1 MLPISEQNVQFLDK
15 LVASGRFKDRE
26 TAIDRAVQLLEQ
38 ELRGQCAKRPSQ
50 MSYPE
55 WSRQFRKWV
64 ESHPPTGHFV
74 DDSRDSIY
82 SGTIDDPR

>member
-1 MLPISEQNVQFLDK
+1 MQKLLEHQEKVLDD
-15 LVASGRFKDRE
+15 LVASGHFKDQQA
-26 TAIDRAVQLLEQ
+26 AIERAVQLLEQ
-38 ELRGQCAKRPSQ
+38 EVRGQSSKRPSEL
-50 MSYPE
+50 SYQE
-55 WSRQFRKWV
+55 WSRRFREWA